1 MLLCCFYHVRGS
13 AIMPSLLSFAG
24 PLGWWGYISLFFCLF
39 VDECFFFFFFW
50 WVCGDPQGDWGAHI
64 FSSSSFFFFFCIYF
78 LVLILNTLS
87 LFVSVRSLSASV
99 CLFVCLTH
107 PTLRH
112 SFVLKGADQEKESA
126 EEGGKEKKQKK
137 KKLVVVYF
145 TAIIT
150 MAVFHCRHW
159 ASSSSIHDNRCRN
172 NDGIKHKHRR

>member
-1 MLLCCFYHVRGS
+1 M
-13 AIMPSLLSFAG
+13 
-24 PLGWWGYISLFFCLF
+24 
-39 VDECFFFFFFW
+39 FFFFFFSDGFA
-50 WVCGDPQGDWGAHI
+50 VTHKVTEGQI
-64 FSSSSFFFFFCIYF
+64 SFLLLLFFFCIYF

-150 MAVFHCRHW
+150 MAVFHCRH
-159 ASSSSIHDNRCRN
+159 
-172 NDGIKHKHRR
+172 

>member
-1 MLLCCFYHVRGS
+1 MLLLSRERKRDY
-13 AIMPSLLSFAG
+13 ALLT
-24 PLGWWGYISLFFCLF
+24 FFCRAAGLMGIHIFILLF
-39 VDECFFFFFFW
+39 VCRWMFFFFFFW
-50 WVCGDPQGDWGAHI
+50 WVCGDPQGDWGANI
-64 FSSSSFFFFFCIYF
+64 FSSSFFFFFCIYF